1 MMPETASV
9 PDFRTLGTPPLTVNR
24 RLFDRFVRRAHVVER
39 VKRGLARDT
48 SRFLRDSVFSGLG
61 ETMTTM
67 LNRIR
72 GRRDVAAIHGT
83 RAFKSLVKTTQGTLN
98 AGYGR
103 AMDDLAKQLRFLAL
117 EESRFVVNVLGQD
130 IPFDYSA
137 KVPALR
143 DFRKAIRNQPF
154 QGRTLQQWFRGMAT
168 NTATQTVSQ
177 VNLGLLQGETTGQI
191 VRRVTG
197 RKGVFDRALGEA
209 ERIAETA
216 AGHAGNSGAGLAI
229 EANEEVIQ
237 WEVWV
242 SILAPTTCP
251 VCASLD
257 GNRYRVGE
265 GPIPIDSTHIG
276 CLCKR
281 LPQLKSAKE
290 LGLKEGDLTPIQR
303 RSMDGKVSEKTT
315 YKGWIRK
322 QPAKVQDEF
331 MGPTRGRLYR
341 AGKIKIDELVD
352 TQLRPL
358 SLKELR
364 TRQDLSWE
372 DIKVRRRRPPEPTE

>member
-1 MMPETASV
+1 MPETASV
-9 PDFRTLGTPPLTVNR
+9 PDFRTLATPPLTVNR
-24 RLFDRFVRRAHVVER
+24 RLFDRFVRRAHQIER

-72 GRRDVAAIHGT
+72 GRRDVAAVHGT
-83 RAFKSLVKTTQGTLN
+83 KAFKSLVKTTQGTLN

-103 AMDDLAKQLRFLAL
+103 AMNDLAKQLRFLAL

-137 KVPALR
+137 KVPLLK

-154 QGRTLQQWFRGMAT
+154 AGRTLQQWFKGMAT
-168 NTATQTVSQ
+168 NTATNTMSQ
-177 VNLGLLQGETTGQI
+177 VNLGLLGGETTNQI
-191 VRRVTG
+191 VRRMTG

-216 AGHAGNSGAGLAI
+216 AGHAGNSGSDLAI
-229 EANEEVIQ
+229 EANEEVIA
-237 WEVWV
+237 WEVWTA
-242 SILAPTTCP
+242 ILDSATC
-251 VCASLD
+251 VICGGLD
-257 GNRYRVGE
+257 GNKFRVGE
-265 GPIPIDSTHIG
+265 GPIPIDSTHPV
-276 CLCKR
+276 CRCKR
-281 LPQLKSAKE
+281 IPQLKSAKE
-290 LGLKEGDLTPIQR
+290 LGLKESDLTPLER

-341 AGKIKIDELVD
+341 AGKLKIDELVD

-364 TRQDLSWE
+364 TRQDLSWD
-372 DIKVRRRRPPEPTE
+372 DIKVRRRPRPEPTE